1 MQSLVVLT
9 WLTGTIDVM
18 SKNSISQHIDNYLK
32 YLETRES
39 ASAHTLRAYKNDLT
53 QAFLNSAINDS
64 NLVKDARAA
73 MMKWSSLSP
82 ATRNRRA
89 ASIKSF
95 FHYLKDQ
102 KITQKDLAHQIYG
115 PKIPKK
121 IPNFISVDEVIAI
134 LNVFKKNKD
143 LGREEVL
150 FLLLYGAGLRISEAC
165 ALKWQNIDWSRR
177 TLLIKGKGSKE
188 RIVAIP
194 KLLRSRLKAFQ
205 NDSGF
210 ESVWGSKS
218 LPTRSAFDM
227 VRKLGAKAGL
237 LRPLNPH
244 ALRHSFATHLL
255 SSGANLRTL
264 QELLGHE
271 SLLATEKYTHLSIDQ
286 LKRTMQKHHPLGSN

>member
-1 MQSLVVLT
+1 M
-9 WLTGTIDVM
+9 M
-18 SKNSISQHIDNYLK
+18 SKVSITLQIDNYLK
-32 YLETRES
+32 FLETREG
-39 ASAHTLRAYKNDLT
+39 ASVHTLRAYKNDLT
-53 QAFLNSAINDS
+53 QALGNSSLTDADLLKN
-64 NLVKDARAA
+64 ARAA
-73 MMKWSSLSP
+73 MLNCGALSP

-89 ASIKSF
+89 AALKSF

-102 KITQKDLAHQIYG
+102 KIIEKNLAAQIYG

-121 IPNFISVDEVIAI
+121 IPNFISVDEVISILAI
-134 LNVFKKNKD
+134 FKKNTELK
-143 LGREEVL
+143 REEIL

-165 ALKWQNIDWSRR
+165 GLKWQNIDWSRR
-177 TLLIKGKGSKE
+177 ILLIKGKGSKE

-194 KLLRSRLKAFQ
+194 KILSAKLKAFQ
-205 NDSGF
+205 NGTESV
-210 ESVWGSKS
+210 SVWGPKP

-227 VRKLGAKAGL
+227 IRKVGAKAGL

-271 SLLATEKYTHLSIDQ
+271 SLLATEKYTHLSIEQ
-286 LKRTMQKHHPLGSN
+286 LKRTMQKHHPFGSN